1 MADFNI
7 KNNPVFK
14 NTMRKLETS
23 DRAHAN
29 VFNAL
34 FETLLDND
42 NSLKKSLEK
51 GDISETKVGK
61 IKESSAEFPAPEKDD
76 TQETLWG
83 KLKKWQQDCLAKF
96 GNYVLTSMITNQHLN
111 DTNRIPTSALVY
123 LMQQSI
129 TQLNRDLG
137 AVATKLNTLGVVPPE
152 SGTGTHNTYYIRSG
166 STFFRK
172 INGVCFLYFDI
183 EINDTYDEHT
193 ILVENLPWCSM
204 SIYLHATSLTTGT
217 DYNIFYSYGT
227 ELRCGAGKAG
237 RYFGALVYPTI

>member
-1 MADFNI
+1 M
-7 KNNPVFK
+7 
-14 NTMRKLETS
+14 
-23 DRAHAN
+23 
-29 VFNAL
+29 
-34 FETLLDND
+34 
-42 NSLKKSLEK
+42 
-51 GDISETKVGK
+51 
-61 IKESSAEFPAPEKDD
+61 
-76 TQETLWG
+76 
-83 KLKKWQQDCLAKF
+83 
-96 GNYVLTSMITNQHLN
+96 
-111 DTNRIPTSALVY
+111 
-123 LMQQSI
+123 
-129 TQLNRDLG
+129 G